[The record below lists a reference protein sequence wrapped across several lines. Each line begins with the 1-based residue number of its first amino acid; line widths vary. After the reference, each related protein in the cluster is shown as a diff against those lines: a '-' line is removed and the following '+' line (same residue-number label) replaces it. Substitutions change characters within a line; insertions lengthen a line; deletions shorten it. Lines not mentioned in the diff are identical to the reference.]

1 LAGYAASPL
10 YSEAERVALEY
21 ADGMTLSGRE
31 VSDELF
37 ARLRAFYD
45 DDALVELTA
54 IIAWENASSKSIAR
68 CGYRPRDYGSATDL
82 DGGLNS
88 ATTGRRPP
96 HLHRH
101 LDPRPEPIDDP
112 HKAIDRKTVQVRVAD
127 TREIRCRNAGPIMRL
142 PNAQA
147 LAVERLDNLG
157 GQERLELPDIRIR
170 HIQVSV
176 DVSAPADNFKPF
188 PFHRNISFNRFS
200 RSLISS
206 ISRCGVSIPCVDFS
220 GTHARPTILPRAA
233 LHTPPE
239 KHCSCAE
246 AQSQRFPTQGPSS
259 AWRYPPSRLPPRSS
273 APPGI
278 STALLPGRL
287 VIHYL
292 VI

>member
-1 LAGYAASPL
+1 
-10 YSEAERVALEY
+10 V
-21 ADGMTLSGRE
+21 SGG
-31 VSDELF
+31 V
-37 ARLRAFYD
+37 
-45 DDALVELTA
+45 
-54 IIAWENASSKSIAR
+54 
-68 CGYRPRDYGSATDL
+68 
-82 DGGLNS
+82 NS

-127 TREIRCRNAGPIMRL
+127 PREIRRRNAGPIMRL

-176 DVSAPADNFKPF
+176 DVSAPADNFKLF
-188 PFHRNISFNRFS
+188 IFHRNISFNRFS
-200 RSLISS
+200 RSIISS
-206 ISRCGVSIPCVDFS
+206 ISRCGVLIPCVDFFWERMHDPQLCPELHS
-220 GTHARPTILPRAA
+220 IHHKA
-233 LHTPPE
+233 LHRP
-239 KHCSCAE
+239 
-246 AQSQRFPTQGPSS
+246 GDI
-259 AWRYPPSRLPPRSS
+259 RLPAPSAAIVSAARHIDCASS
-273 APPGI
+273 GNLPNSFCAPLI
-278 STALLPGRL
+278 QEIGRVGL